1 MTKKLYENNLNL
13 SLIKLYLL
21 KVKKL
26 ENNFLFLVVLGGR
39 AKKANIELHDVRWV
53 VGSKIEDTYDTLR
66 KDWFGSPKGL
76 HIDSYKKI
84 KYIDGYKINLIN
96 FEKSEIEKK
105 QLFKKNKTKKHL
117 WFVNIGGY
125 NSTSMQEQHEFGLV
139 IASNKLEAKNIAKS
153 KWLIGFEKKHNDDIA
168 SLEMLISCDD
178 CELIKTIGNWEIEL
192 TPGNKF
198 IDENNYPDWYGYQK
212 IEGR

>member
-1 MTKKLYENNLNL
+1 MKKL
-13 SLIKLYLL
+13 K
-21 KVKKL
+21 
-26 ENNFLFLVVLGGR
+26 NNFLYLVVLGGR

-84 KYIDGYKINLIN
+84 KYIDGYKINLIY
-96 FEKSEIEKK
+96 FEKDKIDKK
-105 QLFKKNKTKKHL
+105 QLVKKNNAKKYL

-125 NSTSMQEQHEFGLV
+125 NPTSMQEKHEFGLV

-153 KWLIGFEKKHNDDIA
+153 KWLIGCKKKHKDDLA
-168 SLEMLISCDD
+168 SLEMLISFDD
-178 CELIKTIGNWEIEL
+178 CEQIKKIGNWEIEL
-192 TPGNKF
+192 TPDNNF
-198 IDENNYPDWYGYQK
+198 IQENNYPDWYGYQK
-212 IEGR
+212 IDEK

>member
-1 MTKKLYENNLNL
+1 ME
-13 SLIKLYLL
+13 
-21 KVKKL
+21 KL
-26 ENNFLFLVVLGGR
+26 ENISLYLVVLGGR
-39 AKKANIELHDVRWV
+39 AEKSNIELHDVRWV

-96 FEKSEIEKK
+96 FEKDKIDKK
-105 QLFKKNKTKKHL
+105 KLVKKNKAKKYL

-125 NSTSMQEQHEFGLV
+125 NPTSMMEKHAFGLV

-153 KWLIGFEKKHNDDIA
+153 KWLIGCKKSIKM
-168 SLEMLISCDD
+168 MLR
-178 CELIKTIGNWEIEL
+178 L
-192 TPGNKF
+192 
-198 IDENNYPDWYGYQK
+198 
-212 IEGR
+212 